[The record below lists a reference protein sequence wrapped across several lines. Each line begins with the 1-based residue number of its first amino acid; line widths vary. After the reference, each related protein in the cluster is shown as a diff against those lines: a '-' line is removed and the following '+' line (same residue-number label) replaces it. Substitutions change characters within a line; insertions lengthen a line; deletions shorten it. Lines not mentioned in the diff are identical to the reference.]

1 VHLALGA
8 ALGPDPPAGGPAAAA
23 GAAPMPAAG
32 HTRLVPGPDGAVRY
46 LLHTAPAGPGP
57 GVPPEHDYYSLLDSS
72 PVATAFYYGPDSRI
86 DYASPVMLDYWGRDG
101 RVLGLPVAEA
111 LPELADQ
118 PFVAQL
124 AQVYATGHTYMGS
137 RVPTPR
143 RVGGARR
150 TAYFSY
156 TLQPLRTAAG
166 QLYGVYHSAV
176 DITTEVL
183 ATQQLVESERRF
195 RALVEQA
202 PVPILLSSGPEA
214 VIESINAPMLRL
226 IGRGSAAEVLDRPLR
241 QVLPYLE
248 TEAILGIVQGVEA
261 SGQPYVRNEVPVAMP
276 EAAGTR
282 GPHYF
287 NVSYTPLLV
296 GSVPQGV
303 LHMAVDVTAQVQA
316 RQQLEASRGALLST
330 EERFRIMADAAPCLV
345 WALHP
350 DATVRYANQAFL
362 NLLGLSLP
370 EYLATGWAGY
380 LHPDEAATGLVS
392 MQRRVALQEGPAQE
406 YRVRRPDGQYR
417 WLLAQGAPAYHPG
430 GELYGYVGSAI
441 DITDLKEANEQLAR
455 TNADLDTFIYTAS
468 HDLKSP
474 ITNIEG
480 LVAMLERVLPPAA
493 RAGRPDKVLALMHDS
508 IGRFRRTLHE
518 LTDIVR
524 LQHAQA
530 EEATLVSLPAVL
542 DAVCLDLDPQL
553 RATGAQ
559 VLRELL
565 PCPLIRF
572 SARHLRSIVYNLV
585 GNALKYRAPSR
596 PPVVE
601 LTCHATPQHHVLT
614 VRDNGVGFE
623 PARAEQLFGMYQRL
637 HDHVEGSGV
646 GLYLVR
652 RMLEQ
657 AGGRIEAT
665 GVPGVGATFT
675 VYFAR

>member
-1 VHLALGA
+1 
-8 ALGPDPPAGGPAAAA
+8 
-23 GAAPMPAAG
+23 
-32 HTRLVPGPDGAVRY
+32 VPGPDGTVRY
-46 LLHTAPAGPGP
+46 LLHAAPAGPGP
-57 GVPPEHDYYSLLDSS
+57 EVPPEYAYHSLLDRS

-86 DYASPVMLDYWGRDG
+86 DYANPAMLRQWGRDN
-101 RVLGLPVAEA
+101 RVLGQPVAEA
-111 LPELADQ
+111 LPELAGQ

-124 AQVYATGHTYMGS
+124 QQVYATGQTYMGS
-137 RVPTPR
+137 RQPTPLR
-143 RVGGARR
+143 GGGAAR
-150 TAYFSY
+150 TAYLSY

-176 DITTEVL
+176 DKTAEVL
-183 ATQQLVESERRF
+183 AAQQLAESERRF

-202 PVPILLSSGPEA
+202 PVPILLSSGPEV

-226 IGRGSAAEVLDRPLR
+226 IGRSSAAEVLGRPLR
-241 QVLPYLE
+241 AVLPHLE
-248 TEAILGIVQGVEA
+248 TEAILSIVQAVGE

-276 EAAGTR
+276 DAAGALAQ
-282 GPHYF
+282 HYF

-296 GSVPQGV
+296 GGLPQGV

-316 RQQLEASRGALLST
+316 RQQLEASREALLST

-350 DATVRYANQAFL
+350 DATVRYANQSFL
-362 NLLGLSLP
+362 SLLGFSLP
-370 EYLATGWAGY
+370 EYLATGRAAY
-380 LHPDEAATGLVS
+380 LHPDEAATGLLS
-392 MQRRVALQEGPAQE
+392 MQRRVALQAGQAQE
-406 YRVRRPDGQYR
+406 YRVRRPDGQHR

-430 GELYGYVGSAI
+430 GGLYGYVGSAI
-441 DITDLKEANEQLAR
+441 DITDLKEANEQLVR

-468 HDLKSP
+468 HDLKAP

-493 RAGRPDKVLALMHDS
+493 REGRPNKVLALMHDA

-524 LQHAQA
+524 LQHTPA
-530 EEATLVSLPAVL
+530 EEATPVSLPAVL

-553 RATGAQ
+553 RETGAQ
-559 VLRELL
+559 VVRELL

-585 GNALKYRAPSR
+585 GNALKYRAPGR

-601 LTCHATPQHHVLT
+601 LTCHTTPQHHVLV

-623 PARAEQLFGMYQRL
+623 PARAEQLFLMYQRL

-665 GVPGVGATFT
+665 GEVGVGATFT